1 MRSALADRVVTLAVC
16 VAAGFASARVRAQ
29 AVESQCVPA
38 CRSSY
43 VCVQNQCVS
52 ACNPPCPNGTQCTER
67 LTCEGAPPEAAEVS
81 RYVLELEAWR
91 KQATEYRHDGFYL
104 RFGATFG
111 YVFVDADMDDEQD
124 VESVGLGGS
133 LDFAMGGS
141 LSDGFVMAFA
151 LHMVAVPSPATSVD
165 GDEIRAAHS
174 SFYQVTGLRL
184 DFYPDPSRGLH
195 GAVTFGFGSADIQ
208 LDSEAFDNET
218 SAAGVGLV
226 FTAGYDFWIAK
237 QWSIGLSAQVMYIH
251 SSEDNFGKHNVLVP
265 MAVLSALYH

>member
-1 MRSALADRVVTLAVC
+1 MRSALAPRVVMLAVW
-16 VAAGFASARVRAQ
+16 VAAAFSAARARAQ
-29 AVESQCVPA
+29 ASESQCVPA

-43 VCVQNQCVS
+43 VCVQSQCVS
-52 ACNPPCPNGTQCTER
+52 ACNPPCPSGTRCTER
-67 LTCEGAPPEAAEVS
+67 LTCEGAPEAAEVS
-81 RYVLELEAWR
+81 RYVEELEAWR

-111 YVFVDADMDDEQD
+111 YAFDDADMDDEED
-124 VESVGLGGS
+124 VASGGLGGS
-133 LDFAMGGS
+133 VDFAIGGS

-151 LHMVAVPSPATSVD
+151 LHMVAVPSPETSVD
-165 GDEIRAAHS
+165 GDEIAAGHS

-195 GAVTFGFGSADIQ
+195 GAVTFGFGTADIQ
-208 LDSEAFDNET
+208 LDGEAYDDEG

-237 QWSIGLSAQVMYIH
+237 QWSIGLSGQLLYIH
-251 SSEDNFGKHNVLVP
+251 GSEDNFGKHNVLIP
-265 MAVLSALYH
+265 MVVLSAVYH